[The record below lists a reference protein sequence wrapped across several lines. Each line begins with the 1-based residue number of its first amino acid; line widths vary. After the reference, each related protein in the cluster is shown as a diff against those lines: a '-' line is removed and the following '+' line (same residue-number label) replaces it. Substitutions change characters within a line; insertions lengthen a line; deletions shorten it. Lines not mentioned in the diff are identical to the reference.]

1 MPGKATVA
9 ARSRSGLKA
18 RADWLLKHHGLP
30 GQVMQAEGIGLLPVA
45 IMSGLLRGQFGL
57 ALGDGSRKFG

>member
-1 MPGKATVA
+1 
-9 ARSRSGLKA
+9 
-18 RADWLLKHHGLP
+18 
-30 GQVMQAEGIGLLPVA
+30 MQAEGIGLLPVA